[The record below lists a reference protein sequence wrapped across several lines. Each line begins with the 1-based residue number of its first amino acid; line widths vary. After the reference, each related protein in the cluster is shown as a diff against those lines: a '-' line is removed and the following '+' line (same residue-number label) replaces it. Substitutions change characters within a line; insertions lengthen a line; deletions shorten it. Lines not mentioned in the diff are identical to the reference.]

1 MKQTFIIILL
11 LMIACL
17 PSKADTDIYK
27 MKWAKVATSMNSEW
41 YGSDQAKEVAENVLL
56 YQKDNGGWMKN
67 IEMHQPLT
75 ESQKAAV
82 RSEKSEHSCFDNGAT
97 TTEMTFLA
105 KVYSHIKD
113 ERYKTAFNAGLDCIL
128 AAQYASGG
136 WPQYWPLRGGYSD
149 FITFNDDLHV
159 NILKLLRNVYQDKG
173 DYADITDAATAAKA
187 KSAFDKG
194 VQCILDCQI
203 NDNGTKSI
211 WCAQHDGKTLLPT
224 EGRPHELPSFS
235 GSESTKILSFLM
247 TLDNPS
253 DAVKAA
259 VKAAAEWFDAH
270 ATLNKKVV
278 DVTENG
284 KVVDRKIIDAPGSHL
299 WGRFMQLA
307 GETAKEAYSSLVVR
321 HTEKRT
327 VYDKDG
333 NEHRYVAGENFTAAY
348 DATKPYAYMYGIY
361 DDNLQQLYYRP
372 LYNYADTD
380 PYYDKNGVL
389 IATSLTADT
398 RKSYQYVGSWA
409 EDAVYKQY
417 PQWKAKYTKAR

>member
-82 RSEKSEHSCFDNGAT
+82 RSEKSEHSCFDNG
-97 TTEMTFLA
+97 
-105 KVYSHIKD
+105 
-113 ERYKTAFNAGLDCIL
+113 
-128 AAQYASGG
+128 
-136 WPQYWPLRGGYSD
+136 
-149 FITFNDDLHV
+149 
-159 NILKLLRNVYQDKG
+159 
-173 DYADITDAATAAKA
+173 
-187 KSAFDKG
+187 

-235 GSESTKILSFLM
+235 GSESAKILSFLM